1 MPNKR
6 RFSKCVLTYAKRE
19 MDEYN
24 RDLIPAYPLLIIIAI
39 GLTLVITTA
48 NSPILKRIIA
58 LALVWVGIIGTPIII
73 PYLAGAL
80 NCRVV
85 AIHNTKLDCENAC
98 IVRRE
103 KCYERCVRKHEV
115 IEERLGCFDDCIDA
129 FQKCAIHCWDMF
141 EYAEPQPQS

>member
-6 RFSKCVLTYAKRE
+6 RFSKCTLTYAKRE
-19 MDEYN
+19 MDEYS
-24 RDLIPAYPLLIIIAI
+24 RDLALSYFLLIIIAT
-39 GLTLVITTA
+39 GLTLVIATA

-58 LALVWVGIIGTPIII
+58 LALVWVGIIGVPMII
-73 PYLAGAL
+73 PYLVGAL

-85 AIHNTKLDCENAC
+85 AIYNTKLDCENAC

-115 IEERLGCFDDCIDA
+115 IEERLGCFDDCINA
-129 FQKCAIHCWDMF
+129 FQKCAIHCWDAF
-141 EYAEPQPQS
+141 EYSEP